1 MGARSDEQ
9 EEKGRG
15 REREKG
21 AVSDLDADVTTVLC
35 FCGRHTD
42 CAANTRQNRSGEFAS
57 RATYLQGCPT
67 SRPCFSSPAVQSRVR
82 LKQFPVSPR
91 FTGAL
96 NAFLSPSDPPDSALF
111 AVPSHGC
118 MPAPLSRDRRLVSLC
133 QPVVVRDRSGKS
145 VV

>member
-1 MGARSDEQ
+1 MWARGVMNKKRKVG
-9 EEKGRG
+9 EENERRG
-15 REREKG
+15 RCRIWMPM
-21 AVSDLDADVTTVLC
+21 SPQ
-35 FCGRHTD
+35 FCAFVVGTQIALRTRD
-42 CAANTRQNRSGEFAS
+42 KIAAGS
-57 RATYLQGCPT
+57 LPVVPPGCPT
-67 SRPCFSSPAVQSRVR
+67 SRPRFSSPAVQSRVR

-96 NAFLSPSDPPDSALF
+96 NAFLSPSDPPDSASF

>member
-42 CAANTRQNRSGEFAS
+42 CAANTRQNRSREFAS
-57 RATYLQGCPT
+57 RAPYLQGVQPLVLAF
-67 SRPCFSSPAVQSRVR
+67 PPPPFKAV
-82 LKQFPVSPR
+82 
-91 FTGAL
+91 
-96 NAFLSPSDPPDSALF
+96 SD
-111 AVPSHGC
+111 
-118 MPAPLSRDRRLVSLC
+118 
-133 QPVVVRDRSGKS
+133 
-145 VV
+145 

>member
-9 EEKGRG
+9 EEKGGG

-42 CAANTRQNRSGEFAS
+42 CAANTRQNCSQSGHVPP
-57 RATYLQGCPT
+57 GCPT
-67 SRPCFSSPAVQSRVR
+67 SRPRFSSPAVQSRVR
-82 LKQFPVSPR
+82 LKQFPVRPR

-96 NAFLSPSDPPDSALF
+96 NAFLSLSDPPDSASF
-111 AVPSHGC
+111 AVPSLAACLRHSAVTAGLF
-118 MPAPLSRDRRLVSLC
+118 LSVSL
-133 QPVVVRDRSGKS
+133 
-145 VV
+145 